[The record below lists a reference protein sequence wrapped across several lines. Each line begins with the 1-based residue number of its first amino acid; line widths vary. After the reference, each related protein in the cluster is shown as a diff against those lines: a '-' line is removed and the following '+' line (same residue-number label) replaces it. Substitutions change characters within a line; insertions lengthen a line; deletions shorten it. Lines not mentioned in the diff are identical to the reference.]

1 MKHAHHFTAC
11 ALLAAA
17 AMLTTACSSG
27 EADIE
32 PKPAEPKE
40 QPADTPSTIHFTAT
54 LAPKGDDDAL
64 TRAVDSKGVTKW
76 VRGEQIAVYYQTANG
91 PTSTTVSV
99 ESVNDGFAT
108 ISGELPNAVA
118 GDAKFVYPAS
128 LHNGQGG
135 INEERLLNN
144 QNGLLKSYGI
154 SNTCIS
160 SDFDAATADGKIII
174 DGNDA
179 TVSGTVTM
187 ENQVCICMMKL
198 YFNDGQEHSSEEQV
212 KGGNTLTITVGNSR
226 TYTITSANSVDA
238 SQTGSQNPTYRP
250 FQTGDLIYVAMLPV
264 QSETVVFESIS
275 DDGYRYRMETT
286 GTLEAGKFY
295 TNVPIAL
302 TIPIRVLP
310 SDAKDLSKGDITA
323 FDGDYISQSILNPT
337 SHTITIQN
345 GATVTID
352 GVDIN
357 GNSIVCEG
365 EATIILRG
373 KNVVI
378 ANELSPA
385 IKVGTMLTIMGN
397 GSLNVTG
404 GKYGAGIGSEVNG
417 TCGDITISGGTVE
430 AWGGFYA
437 AGIGS
442 GQGGRCGNITINN
455 TVTKV
460 TAWHNGTSH
469 SCCIGRGEGG
479 SCGKVKIGDTVYDNG
494 IFDIS
499 FTYQPGN

>member
-1 MKHAHHFTAC
+1 MKSHTQVPV
-11 ALLAAA
+11 
-17 AMLTTACSSG
+17 
-27 EADIE
+27 
-32 PKPAEPKE
+32 PK
-40 QPADTPSTIHFTAT
+40 TI
-54 LAPKGDDDAL
+54 P
-64 TRAVDSKGVTKW
+64 
-76 VRGEQIAVYYQTANG
+76 
-91 PTSTTVSV
+91 
-99 ESVNDGFAT
+99 
-108 ISGELPNAVA
+108 
-118 GDAKFVYPAS
+118 
-128 LHNGQGG
+128 
-135 INEERLLNN
+135 
-144 QNGLLKSYGI
+144 
-154 SNTCIS
+154 
-160 SDFDAATADGKIII
+160 ATADGKIII

-179 TVSGTVTM
+179 TVSGTVSM
-187 ENQVCICMMKL
+187 ENQVCICKMRL
-198 YFNDGQEHSSEEQV
+198 YFNDGQEQSSGEHV

-226 TYTITSANSVDA
+226 TYTITSAKSVDG
-238 SQTGSQNPTYRP
+238 SQTGSQNPTYSP
-250 FQTGDLIYVAMLPV
+250 FQTGDVIYVAMLPV

-275 DDGYRYRMETT
+275 DDGIPYRMETT

-295 TNVPIAL
+295 TDVPIAF
-302 TIPIRVLP
+302 TIPTRVLP
-310 SDAKDLSKGDITA
+310 TDAKDLSKGDITA
-323 FDGDYISQSILNPT
+323 VDGDYISQSKLYST

-378 ANELSPA
+378 ANEFSPA

-404 GKYGAGIGSEVNG
+404 GKYGAGIGSGNHG

-430 AWGGFYA
+430 AWGGYYA

-460 TAWHNGTSH
+460 TAWHNGTGQ

-479 SCGKVKIGDTVYDNG
+479 SSGKVKIGDTVYKNG